1 MLLCVQ
7 TLQAQ
12 SQLTMTVTALERKL
26 GAINEENQV
35 RSTPKDRARTIAWAS
50 WLICWEGYDA

>member
-1 MLLCVQ
+1 MLLGVQ

-35 RSTPKDRARTIAWAS
+35 RSMPKDRACLNRMGIVADM
-50 WLICWEGYDA
+50 LGGL